1 MDQPEWTL
9 EELKMLQEAGVPMQ
23 VYNYAVNS
31 IAYRPHP
38 QARVYKTPE
47 GAITVGHTRE
57 ELLAAQEAGL
67 KLQWWANGEWRRR
80 DNTLRMCCTSLP
92 YRLAPGQEWPPAA
105 KPAFRVGQVW
115 EMRNGRKATID
126 EITGDA
132 VHPVRAIHE
141 DGWYCGYTPDGR
153 CIADDQEHPYDLIR
167 LIEHAP
173 AEPQQAQALDD
184 VLRAALPA
192 ECPLHPGH
200 AADAAE
206 KPPKP
211 LPVRAPA
218 QFDPFPDL
226 VGWDEKIG
234 HDGQHGVVHT
244 ALPRFKGLDGQE
256 GGRMA
261 VRELPGRNGR

>member
-1 MDQPEWTL
+1 MDQPEWALT
-9 EELKMLQEAGVPMQ
+9 
-23 VYNYAVNS
+23 
-31 IAYRPHP
+31 
-38 QARVYKTPE
+38 
-47 GAITVGHTRE
+47 
-57 ELLAAQEAGL
+57 
-67 KLQWWANGEWRRR
+67 
-80 DNTLRMCCTSLP
+80 
-92 YRLAPGQEWPPAA
+92 PGQEWPPAKPTEPA

-115 EMRNGRKATID
+115 EMRNGRKVTID

-132 VHPVRAIHE
+132 VHPVFALHE
-141 DGWYCGYTPDGR
+141 NGFPYNYTAEGLFLFG
-153 CIADDQEHPYDLIR
+153 QEHPYDLIR

-211 LPVRAPA
+211 LPVRAA
-218 QFDPFPDL
+218 ARFDPFPDM

-234 HDGQHGVVHT
+234 HDGQHGVVHA

-256 GGRMA
+256 GGRMV